1 MRRRCYYCKA
11 VAVVAVEYTHKDRN
25 TSLSPYGHGA
35 HTDPWERGGCWV
47 CCVMPAPGWQK
58 VTFSLPNAILL
69 ESGAWVVMHLVVGR

>member
-1 MRRRCYYCKA
+1 MRRRCYCCKA

-25 TSLSPYGHGA
+25 TSVSPYGHGA
-35 HTDPWERGGCWV
+35 HGPPGNAVAVGV
-47 CCVMPAPGWQK
+47 CYVMPAPGWQK